1 MIRHWTPENIEYLE
15 ENWGQVSLSFMEIKL
30 EHTKDAILLKAKRI
44 GLQKCYSSSEYVNA
58 NVVSQIMKVDRH
70 CIIDYW
76 HAKCGL
82 KARKKALIKMEM
94 WFILLDDLM
103 KWLEK
108 NQEKWDSRKV
118 ENYGLGS
125 EPQWLKDKRRNDI
138 DVPKKHNQLWTKEEE
153 LLLINY
159 YKHGEKQK
167 EIGLSMNRSEDSI
180 QRKIS
185 RLKEKG
191 FLFKQKIICK
201 WSPKEEILFRQLEGK
216 GLSDVGIAEE
226 LGREKDHITD
236 HRRNLRNKGLYE
248 GRKIN
253 A

>member
-1 MIRHWTPENIEYLE
+1 VKGRWIPEDIEYLE
-15 ENWGQVSLSFMEIKL
+15 ENWGIVSLNFMEIKL
-30 EHTKDAILLKAKRI
+30 DRTKNAILFKAKNI
-44 GLQKCYSSSEYVNA
+44 GLTKCYSSSEYVNA
-58 NVVSQIMKVDRH
+58 NVVSKIMKVDRH

-76 HAKCGL
+76 HDKCGL
-82 KARKKALIKMEM
+82 KARKKALIKMGM

-108 NQEKWDSRKV
+108 NQDKWDSRKV

-138 DVPKKHNQLWTKEEE
+138 GVPEKHNQLWTKEEE

-159 YKHGEKQK
+159 YKHGKKQK
-167 EIGLSMNRSEDSI
+167 EIGLAMHRSENSI

-191 FLFKQKIICK
+191 LLHKQIIWIK
-201 WSPKEEILFRQLEGK
+201 WSEREEILFRKLEGK
-216 GLSDVGIAEE
+216 GLSDVGIAKK
-226 LGREKDHITD
+226 LGREEKHITD
-236 HRRNLRNKGLYE
+236 HRRNLRNKGLYI
-248 GRKIN
+248 GRKII
-253 A
+253 